1 MAISFGSIG
10 TGLPKDIVN
19 QLVEAEKVP
28 LKQME
33 TRKSKIE
40 DKKKL
45 LSELITLTEALRG
58 DLAKN
63 GTSLSLKELKVDTNN
78 EMVGVAVDKTKA
90 VPGNNQ
96 LEILEMA
103 SRSTGVT
110 NGFPD
115 KDQTYTG
122 VGYMSFTLP
131 NGEEKEIYVGP
142 ENATLQGIADLINKQ
157 SSLGVRANVV
167 NDGTGEDEPFRLVL
181 AVQGTGEDNAV
192 VFPEFYFVDGEK
204 DIYIEQEKEG
214 QNGRIKLNGFEMQ
227 IPDNKNTELIPGLTI
242 DFKKARPGEEFS
254 INVKEDKE
262 AVGNKI
268 SEFIQKI
275 NAIFTFINKQNKLD
289 EKSDTSRTLGGD
301 LTLQTLESRL
311 RSALQSNVR
320 TEFGIKRL
328 SDAGITFTRDGLINL
343 DQKKLDAAISEN
355 YNAVSQLFTGY
366 YPNEP
371 DPETGEILKSDGI
384 MTTLNN
390 TLQLILKS
398 PDGVLSSR
406 KKGLQSNIDQIDRQI
421 AQRMRLIEQKERN
434 LKDKFS
440 RLEST
445 ISKIKGQGG
454 GLAGM
459 SAMNPV
465 QQLG

>member
-10 TGLPKDIVN
+10 TGLPKDIVG

-28 LKQME
+28 IKQME
-33 TRKSKIE
+33 ARKGKIE
-40 DKKKL
+40 EKKKL
-45 LSELITLTEALRG
+45 LSELINLTEAIRG

-63 GTSLSLKELKVDTNN
+63 GTSLSLKELKVETNN
-78 EMVGVAVDKTKA
+78 DILGVAVDKTKA
-90 VPGNNQ
+90 MPGNYQ
-96 LEILEMA
+96 VEVMDLA
-103 SRSTGVT
+103 SRSSAVS

-115 KDQTYTG
+115 KDKTYIG
-122 VGYMSFTLP
+122 VGYIAYELP
-131 NGEEKEIYVGP
+131 TGEEKEIYVGP

-157 SSLGVRANVV
+157 SDIGMKANVV
-167 NDGTGEDEPFRLVL
+167 NDGTGEENPYRLVL
-181 AVQGTGEDNAV
+181 NVQGTGDDNAV
-192 VFPEFYFVDGEK
+192 YFPNFYFVDGEE
-204 DIYIEQEKEG
+204 DLYLEQEKEG
-214 QNGRIKLNGFEMQ
+214 HNGKIKLNGFEMQ
-227 IPDNKNTELIPGLTI
+227 IPDNKNAELVPGLTI

-254 INVKEDKE
+254 LSVKEDKE

-275 NAIFTFINKQNKLD
+275 NGVLGFINKQNKLD
-289 EKSDTSRTLGGD
+289 EKSDTTKTLGGD

-311 RSALQSNVR
+311 RSALLTPVR
-320 TEFGIKRL
+320 TEFGVKRL
-328 SDAGITFTRDGLINL
+328 NDVGVTFTRDGLLNL
-343 DQKKLDAAISEN
+343 DQKKLDAAIAEN
-355 YNAVSQLFTGY
+355 YQSVSQLFTGY
-366 YPNEP
+366 YPNEV
-371 DPETGEILKSDGI
+371 DEETGEIQKNDGV

-390 TLQLILKS
+390 SLQLILKN
-398 PDGVLSSR
+398 PDGVLQSR

-421 AQRMRLIEQKERN
+421 ASRMRLIEQKERN

-454 GLAGM
+454 GLSGM